1 MQSTLQILNCSLP
14 KTIIFQEVLGFSVQ
28 NPKSQNIVTDG
39 LNNIMNHLVTVN
51 GGFYI
56 WYPKIIWN
64 SYEIYCRMVFIC
76 QT

>member
-1 MQSTLQILNCSLP
+1 MQSTLQILNRSLP

-56 WYPKIIWN
+56 
-64 SYEIYCRMVFIC
+64 
-76 QT
+76 